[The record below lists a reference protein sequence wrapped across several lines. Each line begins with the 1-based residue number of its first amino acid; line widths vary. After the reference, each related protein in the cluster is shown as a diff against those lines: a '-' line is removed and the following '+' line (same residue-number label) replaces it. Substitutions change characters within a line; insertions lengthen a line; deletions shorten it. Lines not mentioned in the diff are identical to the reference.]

1 LYRFKRLA
9 LGLPLQTS
17 RLVHERL
24 GKVVALAVLASDNI
38 SSSAYGTEQVMLP
51 LLVAG
56 AAAPALTFP
65 ISVGIAVLLAI
76 LILSYRQ
83 TITAYPSA
91 GGAYIVTKDNFGLR
105 LAQVAGAA
113 LLLDY
118 VLTVAVSVA
127 GGIAAV
133 VTGAPAL
140 TPFIVPMSIACI
152 ALITWGNLR
161 GVRESGRMFA
171 LPTYV
176 YVVALGGVVVLGIFR
191 HVTGHLPPIPPD
203 QTAELP
209 KQTTT
214 IGLLLLMHA
223 YASGCTALTGVEA
236 ISNGV
241 PAFRRPEA
249 VNARRT
255 LIAMGTI
262 LGVLFLGT
270 SFLAVTT
277 HMLPYPDGNPTL
289 VGQLATYILDAK
301 TSTIGHAA
309 FEFIQGATLLIL
321 VLAANTSFADFPR
334 LASFAAGDAFMPRW
348 FTRRGHRL
356 VFSNGILTLA
366 GAATALLVAFKAN
379 INSLIPLYAIG
390 VFISFTLSQAG
401 MTRRHLRLREPGW
414 RYGLVVNGLG
424 AVTTFVVLLDVVSTK
439 FTHGAWMV
447 LVALPILVVL
457 LYRTNRAYGGEVAEL
472 KVELSESL
480 TPPKPRHEVIV
491 LVEGLE
497 HATLAAVQ
505 HARQLQLWAQRAV
518 AVHVA
523 VDQAAARGLEARWTK
538 AGIPLPL
545 EVVQPDSLG
554 LGGAVAHL
562 VADRVGPDTEVT
574 VLLPRR
580 AYAGLLDRVRRGRR
594 TAALLSALGAIPN
607 VHVTVMPRIE
617 PRHQRWWLLR
627 AAVSG
632 DGQAAGIGEETVA
645 VASTALAPPKP
656 RHEVVVLIEGLDRAA
671 LRALQYATELRPL
684 SITALHV
691 AVDPDQARRL
701 GALWAKVR
709 IPVVLEVVDCP
720 DRNLLACTE
729 RDIHERIRD
738 DTELTVLVPRRR
750 FARRWHQL
758 LLHDRTSTGLL
769 RVLGDLNNVNVT
781 IVPFQVGRGAPHPPA
796 GPTGT
801 NPSAGAGLMGE
812 RAAPAEPPA
821 RLLLADSDPALR
833 RVLHLA
839 LQAHGYRVAL
849 ADTAS
854 SAVEMAGDEH
864 PDLIVLDLSLPGVVD
879 VIRALRQAAAI
890 PILLLT
896 WPTAPDR
903 PARPDVGADDALTKP
918 FGIGQL
924 LDRLQALRAALPPP
938 GHDKE

>member
-1 LYRFKRLA
+1 
-9 LGLPLQTS
+9 
-17 RLVHERL
+17 VHERL
-24 GKVVALAVLASDNI
+24 RKMVALAVLASDNI

-56 AAAPALTFP
+56 AAATALTFP
-65 ISVGIAVLLAI
+65 ISLGIAALLAI

-91 GGAYIVTKDNFGLR
+91 GGAYIVTKDNFGIR

-140 TPFIVPMSIACI
+140 TPFVVPMSVACI

-161 GVRESGRMFA
+161 GVRESGRIFA

-176 YVVALGGVVVLGIFR
+176 YVLALGGVVLLGLFR
-191 HVTGHLPPIPPD
+191 HLSGHLPPIPPD
-203 QTAELP
+203 QTGPLP
-209 KQTTT
+209 PQTTT

-262 LGVLFLGT
+262 LGGLFLGT

-301 TSTIGHAA
+301 TSPLGHAA
-309 FEFIQGATLLIL
+309 FEFVQAATLLIL

-334 LASFAAGDAFMPRW
+334 LASFAAGDAFMPRQ
-348 FTRRGHRL
+348 FMRRGHKL

-424 AVTTFVVLLDVVSTK
+424 AVTTFVVLLDVISTK

-447 LVALPILVVL
+447 LVALPILVAL
-457 LYRTNRAYGGEVAEL
+457 LYRTNRAYTRELAEL
-472 KVELSESL
+472 KVELSATL
-480 TPPKPRHEVIV
+480 APPKPRHEVIL
-491 LVEGLE
+491 LVEELDR
-497 HATLAAVQ
+497 AALAAVRY
-505 HARQLQLWAQRAV
+505 ARQPRAQRAV

-523 VDQAAARGLEARWTK
+523 IDPQAAQQLAALWARLE
-538 AGIPLPL
+538 IPLPQ
-545 EVVQPDSLG
+545 EVVRPDGLG
-554 LGGAVAHL
+554 LGATVARM
-562 VADRVGPDTEVT
+562 VAGRARPDTEVT

-594 TAALLSALGAIPN
+594 TDALLQALGGIPN
-607 VHVTVMPRIE
+607 VHVTAVPRVE
-617 PRHQRWWLLR
+617 PRDQRRSLLR
-627 AAVSG
+627 AAG
-632 DGQAAGIGEETVA
+632 NGGGQAAGILEEFVA
-645 VASTALAPPKP
+645 EAAPALAPPKP
-656 RHEVVVLIEGLDRAA
+656 RHEVVVLIEGLDRASLA
-671 LRALQYATELRPL
+671 ALQYATELHPL

-701 GALWAKVR
+701 AQLWAKVR
-709 IPVVLEVVDCP
+709 IPIPLEVVDCP

-729 RDIHERIRD
+729 RDIHERTRD
-738 DTELTVLVPRRR
+738 DTELTVLVPRRST
-750 FARRWHQL
+750 RRWHQL
-758 LLHDRTSTGLL
+758 LLHDRTSAGLV

-781 IVPFQVGRGAPHPPA
+781 IVPFHLGRSSR
-796 GPTGT
+796 TR
-801 NPSAGAGLMGE
+801 PSVEPEVVATQA
-812 RAAPAEPPA
+812 RA
-821 RLLLADSDPALR
+821 
-833 RVLHLA
+833 
-839 LQAHGYRVAL
+839 
-849 ADTAS
+849 
-854 SAVEMAGDEH
+854 
-864 PDLIVLDLSLPGVVD
+864 
-879 VIRALRQAAAI
+879 
-890 PILLLT
+890 
-896 WPTAPDR
+896 
-903 PARPDVGADDALTKP
+903 
-918 FGIGQL
+918 
-924 LDRLQALRAALPPP
+924 
-938 GHDKE
+938 

>member
-1 LYRFKRLA
+1 
-9 LGLPLQTS
+9 
-17 RLVHERL
+17 VHERL

-56 AAAPALTFP
+56 ATATALTFP
-65 ISVGIAVLLAI
+65 ISLGIAALLAI

-91 GGAYIVTKDNFGLR
+91 GGAYIVTKDNFGVR

-140 TPFIVPMSIACI
+140 APFIVPMSVACI

-171 LPTYV
+171 VPTYV
-176 YVVALGGVVVLGIFR
+176 YVVALGGVVLLGIFR
-191 HVTGHLPPIPPD
+191 HLTGHLPPIPPD
-203 QTAELP
+203 QTGPLP
-209 KQTTT
+209 PQTTT

-262 LGVLFLGT
+262 LGGLFLGT

-277 HMLPYPDGNPTL
+277 HVLPYPDGNPTL

-301 TSTIGHAA
+301 TSRLGHAA
-309 FEFIQGATLLIL
+309 FEFVQGATLLIL

-334 LASFAAGDAFMPRW
+334 LASFAAGDAFMPRQ
-348 FTRRGHRL
+348 FTTRGHKL

-424 AVTTFVVLLDVVSTK
+424 AVTTFVVLLDVISTK

-457 LYRTNRAYGGEVAEL
+457 LYRTNRAYSREFTEL
-472 KVELSESL
+472 RVELSATL
-480 TPPKPRHEVIV
+480 APPKPRHEVIV
-491 LVEGLE
+491 LVEGLDN
-497 HATLAAVQ
+497 AALAAVR
-505 HARQLQLWAQRAV
+505 HARQLTAQRAV
-518 AVHVA
+518 ALHVA
-523 VDQAAARGLEARWTK
+523 IDPQAAGGLEALWTK
-538 AGIPLPL
+538 LGMPLPL
-545 EVVQPDSLG
+545 QVVDPGPLG
-554 LGGAVAHL
+554 LGGSVARV
-562 VADRVGPDTEVT
+562 VAERAQPDTEVT

-580 AYAGLLDRVRRGRR
+580 AYAGPLDRLRRGRR
-594 TAALLSALGAIPN
+594 TDALLSALSGLDG
-607 VHVTVMPRIE
+607 VHLTAVPRVE
-617 PRHQRWWLLR
+617 ARDQRRRGLLR
-627 AAVSG
+627 AAANG
-632 DGQAAGIGEETVA
+632 DRSAANALQELVA
-645 VASTALAPPKP
+645 KAAPALAPPKP
-656 RHEVVVLIEGLDRAA
+656 RHEVVVLVADLDRASLA
-671 LRALQYATELRPL
+671 ALQYATELHPL

-691 AVDPDQARRL
+691 AVDPDAARRI
-701 GALWAKVR
+701 AKLWAKLR
-709 IPVVLEVVDCP
+709 IPITLEIVDCA

-729 RDIHERIRD
+729 RNLQERIRD
-738 DTELTVLVPRRR
+738 DTEVTVLVPRRR

-758 LLHDRTSTGLL
+758 LLHDRTSAGLV

-781 IVPFQVGRGAPHPPA
+781 IVPFRLGGSAHAIAPVKAEQVGVQ
-796 GPTGT
+796 
-801 NPSAGAGLMGE
+801 
-812 RAAPAEPPA
+812 A
-821 RLLLADSDPALR
+821 R
-833 RVLHLA
+833 
-839 LQAHGYRVAL
+839 Q
-849 ADTAS
+849 
-854 SAVEMAGDEH
+854 
-864 PDLIVLDLSLPGVVD
+864 
-879 VIRALRQAAAI
+879 
-890 PILLLT
+890 
-896 WPTAPDR
+896 
-903 PARPDVGADDALTKP
+903 
-918 FGIGQL
+918 
-924 LDRLQALRAALPPP
+924 
-938 GHDKE
+938 

>member
-1 LYRFKRLA
+1 V
-9 LGLPLQTS
+9 LGPPLPTK

-56 AAAPALTFP
+56 SAAVALTFP
-65 ISVGIAVLLAI
+65 ISLGIVALLAI

-83 TITAYPSA
+83 TITAYPTA
-91 GGAYIVTKDNFGLR
+91 GGAYVVTKDNFGLR

-140 TPFIVPMSIACI
+140 TPFIVPLSVACI

-161 GVRESGRMFA
+161 GVRESGRIFA
-171 LPTYV
+171 VPTYV
-176 YVVALGGVVVLGIFR
+176 YVIALGGVVLLGLFR
-191 HVTGHLPPIPPD
+191 HVTGHLPPIPAD
-203 QTAELP
+203 QTGPLP
-209 KQTTT
+209 PQTAT

-262 LGVLFLGT
+262 LGCLFLGT

-277 HMLPYPDGNPTL
+277 HVLPYPSGNPTL
-289 VGQLATYILDAK
+289 VGQLAGYILDAK
-301 TSTIGHAA
+301 TSTLGHAA
-309 FEFIQGATLLIL
+309 FEFVQAATLVILI
-321 VLAANTSFADFPR
+321 LAANTSFADFPR
-334 LASFAAGDAFMPRW
+334 LASFAAGDAFMPRQ
-348 FTRRGHRL
+348 FMRRGHKL

-424 AVTTFVVLLDVVSTK
+424 AVTTFVVLLDVISTK
-439 FTHGAWMV
+439 FVHGAWMV
-447 LVALPILVVL
+447 LVALPILVAL
-457 LYRTNRAYGGEVAEL
+457 LYRTNNAYSGEVREL
-472 KVELSESL
+472 KVELSETL
-480 TPPKPRHEVIV
+480 APAKPRHEVIL
-491 LVEGLE
+491 LVERLDR
-497 HATLAAVQ
+497 AALAAVRY
-505 HARQLQLWAQRAV
+505 ARQLQAQRAV

-523 VDQAAARGLEARWTK
+523 IDPQAAQGLQALWAKLRIT
-538 AGIPLPL
+538 LPL
-545 EVVQPDSLG
+545 EVVQADGLG
-554 LGGAVAHL
+554 LGATMARVVAEQ
-562 VADRVGPDTEVT
+562 ARPDTEIT

-594 TAALLSALGAIPN
+594 TDALLHALGGIPN
-607 VHVTVMPRIE
+607 VHVTAVPRVE
-617 PRHQRWWLLR
+617 PRDQHRSPLLR
-627 AAVSG
+627 AAAG
-632 DGQAAGIGEETVA
+632 DGQATGQAAGVFEELVTQA
-645 VASTALAPPKP
+645 AIALAPPKP
-656 RHEVVVLIEGLDRAA
+656 RHEVVVLIEGLDRASLAA
-671 LRALQYATELRPL
+671 LRYATELGPL

-691 AVDPDQARRL
+691 AVDPDRARWLAR
-701 GALWAKVR
+701 LWAKVR
-709 IPVVLEVVDCP
+709 IPIPLEVVDCP

-729 RDIHERIRD
+729 REVHERTRD

-750 FARRWHQL
+750 FASRWHQL
-758 LLHDRTSTGLL
+758 LLHDRTSAGLV

-781 IVPFQVGRGAPHPPA
+781 IVPYQLGRSAHTHPAVGP
-796 GPTGT
+796 
-801 NPSAGAGLMGE
+801 E
-812 RAAPAEPPA
+812 
-821 RLLLADSDPALR
+821 
-833 RVLHLA
+833 
-839 LQAHGYRVAL
+839 
-849 ADTAS
+849 
-854 SAVEMAGDEH
+854 
-864 PDLIVLDLSLPGVVD
+864 
-879 VIRALRQAAAI
+879 
-890 PILLLT
+890 
-896 WPTAPDR
+896 TAP
-903 PARPDVGADDALTKP
+903 P
-918 FGIGQL
+918 
-924 LDRLQALRAALPPP
+924 RAS
-938 GHDKE
+938 G

>member
-1 LYRFKRLA
+1 VRGTPVIGESEPAPRPAADEPPLPRRDGYEPASAGWPLYRCKRLV
-9 LGLPLQTS
+9 LGAPLQTS

-65 ISVGIAVLLAI
+65 VSVGIAVLLAI

-91 GGAYIVTKDNFGLR
+91 GGAYIVTKDNFGIR

-140 TPFIVPMSIACI
+140 APFIVPMSIACI

-171 LPTYV
+171 VPTYV
-176 YVVALGGVVVLGIFR
+176 YVVALGGVVLLGLVR
-191 HVTGHLPPIPPD
+191 HFTGHLPPIPSD
-203 QTAELP
+203 QTARLP
-209 KQTTT
+209 EQTAT
-214 IGLLLLMHA
+214 IGLLLVMHA

-262 LGVLFLGT
+262 LGCLFLGT

-277 HMLPYPDGNPTL
+277 RMLPYPDGNPTL

-301 TSTIGHAA
+301 SSRLGHAA
-309 FEFIQGATLLIL
+309 FEFVQGATLLIL

-334 LASFAAGDAFMPRW
+334 LASFAAGDAFMPRQ
-348 FTRRGHRL
+348 FTRRGHKL
-356 VFSNGILTLA
+356 VFSNGILILA

-424 AVTTFVVLLDVVSTK
+424 AVTTFVVLLDVISTK
-439 FTHGAWMV
+439 FVHGAWMV
-447 LVALPILVVL
+447 LVALPILVAL
-457 LYRTNRAYGGEVAEL
+457 LYRTNRAYSREVGEL
-472 KVELSESL
+472 KVELSETL
-480 TPPKPRHEVIV
+480 ATPKPRHEVIL
-491 LVEGLE
+491 LVEGLDR
-497 HATLAAVQ
+497 AALAAVRY
-505 HARQLQLWAQRAV
+505 ARQPRAQRTV

-523 VDQAAARGLEARWTK
+523 VDPQAARRLEALWTRLE
-538 AGIPLPL
+538 IPLPL
-545 EVVQPDSLG
+545 EVVRPDGRG
-554 LGGAVAHL
+554 LGATVARV
-562 VADRVGPDTEVT
+562 VAGRARPDTEVT

-594 TAALLSALGAIPN
+594 TDALLQALGGIPN
-607 VHVTVMPRIE
+607 VHVTAVPRVE
-617 PRHQRWWLLR
+617 SRSRRRSLLR
-627 AAVSG
+627 AAATG
-632 DGQAAGIGEETVA
+632 DGQAAGVFEEIAAEAATA
-645 VASTALAPPKP
+645 VAPPKP
-656 RHEVVVLIEGLDRAA
+656 RHEVVVLIEGLDRAS
-671 LRALQYATELRPL
+671 LGALQYATELHPL

-691 AVDPDQARRL
+691 AVDPDRARRL
-701 GALWAKVR
+701 AHLWAKVR
-709 IPVVLEVVDCP
+709 IPIPLEVVDCP

-729 RDIHERIRD
+729 RDLHERVRD

-758 LLHDRTSTGLL
+758 LLHDRTSAGLV

-781 IVPFQVGRGAPHPPA
+781 IVPFQLGHSPHTRPPVEPETTATPA
-796 GPTGT
+796 GT
-801 NPSAGAGLMGE
+801 
-812 RAAPAEPPA
+812 
-821 RLLLADSDPALR
+821 
-833 RVLHLA
+833 
-839 LQAHGYRVAL
+839 
-849 ADTAS
+849 
-854 SAVEMAGDEH
+854 
-864 PDLIVLDLSLPGVVD
+864 
-879 VIRALRQAAAI
+879 
-890 PILLLT
+890 
-896 WPTAPDR
+896 
-903 PARPDVGADDALTKP
+903 
-918 FGIGQL
+918 
-924 LDRLQALRAALPPP
+924 
-938 GHDKE
+938 

>member
-1 LYRFKRLA
+1 LYRFKRLV
-9 LGLPLQTS
+9 LGPPLHTS

-24 GKVVALAVLASDNI
+24 RKLVALAVLASDNI

-65 ISVGIAVLLAI
+65 ISVGIAALLAI

-91 GGAYIVTKDNFGLR
+91 GGAYVVTKDNFGIR

-140 TPFIVPMSIACI
+140 TPFIVPMSVACI

-176 YVVALGGVVVLGIFR
+176 YVVALGGVVLLGLVR
-191 HVTGHLPPIPPD
+191 HLTGHLPPIPPD
-203 QTAELP
+203 QTAQLP

-301 TSTIGHAA
+301 TSKLGHAA
-309 FEFIQGATLLIL
+309 FEFIQAATLLIL

-334 LASFAAGDAFMPRW
+334 LASFAAGDAFMPRQ

-424 AVTTFVVLLDVVSTK
+424 AVTTFVVLLDVISTK
-439 FTHGAWMV
+439 FSHGAWMV
-447 LVALPILVVL
+447 LVALPILVGL
-457 LYRTNRAYGGEVAEL
+457 LYRTNRAYSGEVTEL
-472 KVELSESL
+472 KVELSETL
-480 TPPKPRHEVIV
+480 APPKPRHEVVV
-491 LVEGLE
+491 LVSGLDR
-497 HATLAAVQ
+497 AVVAAIQ
-505 HARQLQLWAQRAV
+505 SARQLTAHRAV

-523 VDQAAARGLEARWTK
+523 VDTQAAGRLAALWARL
-538 AGIPLPL
+538 GIPLPL
-545 EVVQPDSLG
+545 EVVEPNPGG
-554 LGGAVAHL
+554 LGDTVAQ
-562 VADRVGPDTEVT
+562 VVSGRVRPDTEVT
-574 VLLPRR
+574 VLLPRP
-580 AYAGLLDRVRRGRR
+580 AYSGLLDRLRRGRR
-594 TAALLSALGAIPN
+594 TAALLAALSDVDGM
-607 VHVTVMPRIE
+607 HVTAVPRLV
-617 PRHQRWWLLR
+617 PPAQRHRWLL
-627 AAVSG
+627 AAAADG
-632 DGQAAGIGEETVA
+632 DRQATAAFDDLAAEA
-645 VASTALAPPKP
+645 APALAPPKP
-656 RHEVVVLIEGLDRAA
+656 RHEVVVLVEGLDRAS
-671 LRALQYATELRPL
+671 LGALQYATELRPL
-684 SITALHV
+684 SITALHL
-691 AVDPDQARRL
+691 AVDPDAARRL
-701 GALWAKVR
+701 AKLWAKVR
-709 IPVVLEVVDCP
+709 IPIPLEVGDCP

-738 DTELTVLVPRRR
+738 DTELTVLVPRRG
-750 FARRWHQL
+750 FAIRWHQL
-758 LLHDRTSTGLL
+758 LLHDRTSAGLV
-769 RVLGDLNNVNVT
+769 RMLGDLNNVNVT
-781 IVPFQVGRGAPHPPA
+781 IVPFRLGRHA
-796 GPTGT
+796 
-801 NPSAGAGLMGE
+801 
-812 RAAPAEPPA
+812 RA
-821 RLLLADSDPALR
+821 
-833 RVLHLA
+833 VH
-839 LQAHGYRVAL
+839 
-849 ADTAS
+849 
-854 SAVEMAGDEH
+854 
-864 PDLIVLDLSLPGVVD
+864 
-879 VIRALRQAAAI
+879 QAAV
-890 PILLLT
+890 
-896 WPTAPDR
+896 TA
-903 PARPDVGADDALTKP
+903 ARVHATA
-918 FGIGQL
+918 
-924 LDRLQALRAALPPP
+924 R
-938 GHDKE
+938 

>member
-1 LYRFKRLA
+1 LHRAKRLL
-9 LGLPLQTS
+9 LGPPLQTK

-56 AAAPALTFP
+56 PAAVALTFP
-65 ISVGIAVLLAI
+65 ISIGIVALLAI

-91 GGAYIVTKDNFGLR
+91 GGAYVVTKDNFGIR

-176 YVVALGGVVVLGIFR
+176 YVAALGGVVLLGLVR
-191 HVTGHLPPIPPD
+191 HLTGHLPPIPPD
-203 QTAELP
+203 QTARLP
-209 KQTTT
+209 EQTTT

-262 LGVLFLGT
+262 LGCLFLGT

-277 HMLPYPDGNPTL
+277 HVLPYPDGNPTL

-301 TSTIGHAA
+301 TSTLGHAA
-309 FEFIQGATLLIL
+309 FEFVQGATLLIL

-334 LASFAAGDAFMPRW
+334 LASFAAGDAFMPRQ
-348 FTRRGHRL
+348 FTRRGHKL

-414 RYGLVVNGLG
+414 RYGIVINGLG
-424 AVTTFVVLLDVVSTK
+424 TVTTFVVLLDVISTK
-439 FTHGAWMV
+439 FVHGAWMV
-447 LVALPILVVL
+447 LVALPILVAL
-457 LYRTNRAYGGEVAEL
+457 LFRTNRAYSRELTEL
-472 KVELSESL
+472 KVELSATL
-480 TPPKPRHEVIV
+480 APPKPRHEVIL
-491 LVEGLE
+491 LVEGLDR
-497 HATLAAVQ
+497 ATVAAVQ
-505 HARQLQLWAQRAV
+505 YARQLRAHRTV
-518 AVHVA
+518 ALHVA
-523 VDQAAARGLEARWTK
+523 VDPEAARRLEASWARLE
-538 AGIPLPL
+538 IPLPL
-545 EVVQPDSLG
+545 EVVRPDAGG
-554 LGGAVAHL
+554 LGTTVAWV
-562 VADRVGPDTEVT
+562 VAGWAQPDTEVT

-580 AYAGLLDRVRRGRR
+580 AYAGLVDRVRRGRR
-594 TAALLSALGAIPN
+594 TDALLEALGGIPN
-607 VHVTVMPRIE
+607 VHVTAVPHVE
-617 PRHQRWWLLR
+617 PRNRHQSLLR
-627 AAVSG
+627 ALTGNG
-632 DGQAAGIGEETVA
+632 DGRVTGRAASA
-645 VASTALAPPKP
+645 VEQTAADSTTALTSPKP
-656 RHEVVVLIEGLDRAA
+656 RHEVVVLIEGLDRASLA
-671 LRALQYATELRPL
+671 ALQYAAELRPL

-691 AVDPDQARRL
+691 AVDPDAARRL
-701 GALWAKVR
+701 AKLWAKVR
-709 IPVVLEVVDCP
+709 IPIPLEVVDCP

-729 RDIHERIRD
+729 RDLHERVRD

-750 FARRWHQL
+750 FAGRWHQL
-758 LLHDRTSTGLL
+758 LLHDRTSAGLV

-781 IVPFQVGRGAPHPPA
+781 IVPYQLGRSANSHRAVGPETSPP
-796 GPTGT
+796 
-801 NPSAGAGLMGE
+801 
-812 RAAPAEPPA
+812 RA
-821 RLLLADSDPALR
+821 S
-833 RVLHLA
+833 V
-839 LQAHGYRVAL
+839 
-849 ADTAS
+849 
-854 SAVEMAGDEH
+854 
-864 PDLIVLDLSLPGVVD
+864 
-879 VIRALRQAAAI
+879 
-890 PILLLT
+890 
-896 WPTAPDR
+896 
-903 PARPDVGADDALTKP
+903 
-918 FGIGQL
+918 
-924 LDRLQALRAALPPP
+924 
-938 GHDKE
+938 

>member
-1 LYRFKRLA
+1 LYRCKRLV
-9 LGLPLQTS
+9 LGAPLQTS

-65 ISVGIAVLLAI
+65 VSVGIAVLLAI

-91 GGAYIVTKDNFGLR
+91 GGAYIVTKDNFGIR

-176 YVVALGGVVVLGIFR
+176 YVAALGGVVLLGLVR
-191 HVTGHLPPIPPD
+191 HLTGHLPPIPPD
-203 QTAELP
+203 QTARLP
-209 KQTTT
+209 EQTTT

-262 LGVLFLGT
+262 LGCLFLGT

-277 HMLPYPDGNPTL
+277 HVLPYPDGNPTL

-301 TSTIGHAA
+301 TSTLGHAA
-309 FEFIQGATLLIL
+309 FEFVQGATLLIL

-334 LASFAAGDAFMPRW
+334 LASFAAGDAFMPRQ
-348 FTRRGHRL
+348 FTRRGHKL

-424 AVTTFVVLLDVVSTK
+424 AVTTFVVLLDVIATK
-439 FTHGAWMV
+439 FVHGAWMV
-447 LVALPILVVL
+447 LVALPILVAL
-457 LYRTNRAYGGEVAEL
+457 LYRTNRAYSGEVSEL
-472 KVELSESL
+472 KVELSETL
-480 TPPKPRHEVIV
+480 APAKPRHEVIL
-491 LVEGLE
+491 LVERLDR
-497 HATLAAVQ
+497 AALAAVRY
-505 HARQLQLWAQRAV
+505 ARQLRAQRAV

-523 VDQAAARGLEARWTK
+523 IDPQAAQGLQALWAKLRIT
-538 AGIPLPL
+538 LPL
-545 EVVQPDSLG
+545 EVVQPDGLG
-554 LGGAVAHL
+554 LGATMARVVAER
-562 VADRVGPDTEVT
+562 ARPDTEIT

-594 TAALLSALGAIPN
+594 TDALLHALGGIPN
-607 VHVTVMPRIE
+607 VYVTAIPRVE
-617 PRHQRWWLLR
+617 PRDQHRPPLLR
-627 AAVSG
+627 AAAG
-632 DGQAAGIGEETVA
+632 DGQATGQAAGVFEELVTQA
-645 VASTALAPPKP
+645 AIALAPPKP
-656 RHEVVVLIEGLDRAA
+656 RHEVVVLIEGLDRASLA
-671 LRALQYATELRPL
+671 ALQYATELSPL

-691 AVDPDQARRL
+691 AVDPDRARWLAR
-701 GALWAKVR
+701 LWAKVR
-709 IPVVLEVVDCP
+709 IPIPLEVVDCP

-729 RDIHERIRD
+729 RDLHERTRD

-758 LLHDRTSTGLL
+758 LLHDRTSAGLV

-781 IVPFQVGRGAPHPPA
+781 IVPYQLGRSAHTHPAVGP
-796 GPTGT
+796 
-801 NPSAGAGLMGE
+801 E
-812 RAAPAEPPA
+812 
-821 RLLLADSDPALR
+821 
-833 RVLHLA
+833 
-839 LQAHGYRVAL
+839 
-849 ADTAS
+849 
-854 SAVEMAGDEH
+854 
-864 PDLIVLDLSLPGVVD
+864 
-879 VIRALRQAAAI
+879 
-890 PILLLT
+890 
-896 WPTAPDR
+896 TAP
-903 PARPDVGADDALTKP
+903 P
-918 FGIGQL
+918 
-924 LDRLQALRAALPPP
+924 RASV
-938 GHDKE
+938 